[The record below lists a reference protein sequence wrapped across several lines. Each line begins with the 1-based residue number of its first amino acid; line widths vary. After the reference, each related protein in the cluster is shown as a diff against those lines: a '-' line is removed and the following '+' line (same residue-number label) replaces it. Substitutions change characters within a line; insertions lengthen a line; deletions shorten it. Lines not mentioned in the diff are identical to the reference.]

1 MYDLLYFNWNH
12 LECDYWVFLFCLY
25 LRKNDLE
32 ISNKGII
39 EKLSTYGNIF
49 VVDGKTMFSF
59 QDKQVEVLFFTLKST
74 EELVINSR
82 VMWEVFRLNKAMLY
96 DQTEFLKS
104 EEQKWIIIYPSIS
117 RIKRFINEN
126 EMVFVKAFDQVYDY
140 QLILHIELEDYLE
153 DLKHGI

>member
-1 MYDLLYFNWNH
+1 MIYY
-12 LECDYWVFLFCLY
+12 
-25 LRKNDLE
+25 
-32 ISNKGII
+32 ISIGIILSVIIGFFVMSIFEKKRFRDIKQGII
-39 EKLSTYGNIF
+39 EKLSAYGNVF

-104 EEQKWIIIYPSIS
+104 EDQKWIIIYPSIS

>member
-1 MYDLLYFNWNH
+1 MIYY
-12 LECDYWVFLFCLY
+12 
-25 LRKNDLE
+25 
-32 ISNKGII
+32 ISIGIILSVIIGFFVLSIFEKKRFRDIKQGII
-39 EKLSTYGNIF
+39 EKLSAYGNVF

-104 EEQKWIIIYPSIS
+104 EDQKWIIIYPSIS

>member
-1 MYDLLYFNWNH
+1 MIYY
-12 LECDYWVFLFCLY
+12 
-25 LRKNDLE
+25 
-32 ISNKGII
+32 ISIGVILCVIIGFFVLSIFEKKRFRDIKQEII
-39 EKLSTYGNIF
+39 EKLSSYGNIF
-49 VVDGKTMFSF
+49 DVEGKTMFSF

-82 VMWEVFRLNKAMLY
+82 VMWEVFRMNKAMLY

-104 EEQKWIIIYPSIS
+104 EEQKWIIIYPSIH

>member
-1 MYDLLYFNWNH
+1 MIYY
-12 LECDYWVFLFCLY
+12 
-25 LRKNDLE
+25 
-32 ISNKGII
+32 ISIGIILSVIIGFFVLSIFEKKRFRDIKQGII
-39 EKLSTYGNIF
+39 EKLSTYGTIF

-104 EEQKWIIIYPSIS
+104 EDQKWIIIYPSIS

>member
-1 MYDLLYFNWNH
+1 MIYY
-12 LECDYWVFLFCLY
+12 
-25 LRKNDLE
+25 
-32 ISNKGII
+32 ISIGIILSVIIGFFVLSIFEKKRFRDIKQGII
-39 EKLSTYGNIF
+39 EKLSAYGNVF

-82 VMWEVFRLNKAMLY
+82 VMWEVFRMNKAMLY

-117 RIKRFINEN
+117 RVKRFINEN

>member
-1 MYDLLYFNWNH
+1 MIYY
-12 LECDYWVFLFCLY
+12 
-25 LRKNDLE
+25 
-32 ISNKGII
+32 ISIGIILSVIIGFFVLSIFEKKRFRDIKQGII
-39 EKLSTYGNIF
+39 EKLSAYGNVF

>member
-1 MYDLLYFNWNH
+1 MIYY
-12 LECDYWVFLFCLY
+12 
-25 LRKNDLE
+25 
-32 ISNKGII
+32 ISIGIILSVIIGFFVLSIFEKKRFRDIKQGII

-140 QLILHIELEDYLE
+140 QLILNIELEDYLE

>member
-1 MYDLLYFNWNH
+1 MIYY
-12 LECDYWVFLFCLY
+12 
-25 LRKNDLE
+25 
-32 ISNKGII
+32 ISIGIILSVIIGFFVMSIFEKKRFRDIKQGII
-39 EKLSTYGNIF
+39 EKLSAYGNVF

>member
-1 MYDLLYFNWNH
+1 MIYY
-12 LECDYWVFLFCLY
+12 
-25 LRKNDLE
+25 
-32 ISNKGII
+32 ISIGIILSVIMGFFVLSIFEKKRFRDIKQGII
-39 EKLSTYGNIF
+39 EKLSAYGNVF

>member
-1 MYDLLYFNWNH
+1 MIYYISIGVILCVIIGFFVLSIFEKKRFRDI
-12 LECDYWVFLFCLY
+12 
-25 LRKNDLE
+25 KQE
-32 ISNKGII
+32 IIK
-39 EKLSTYGNIF
+39 KLSSYGNIF
-49 VVDGKTMFSF
+49 DVEGKTMFSF

-104 EEQKWIIIYPSIS
+104 EEQKWIIIYPSIH